1 MQEKH
6 LYEYSVI
13 RVVPRV
19 EREEFLNVGII
30 VFCKKAKFIKML
42 YTVNVAKMELFSGD
56 LDLEQLELNLES
68 FQKIAH
74 GTMQGGPIAQFDIP
88 SRFRWLTA
96 LRSSAIQTS
105 RPHPGLCDDLEKTI
119 QRLFEDMVL

>member
-42 YTVNVAKMELFSGD
+42 YTIDLAKMELFSGD
-56 LDLEQLELNLES
+56 LDLEQLQLNLES

-74 GTMQGGPIAQFDIP
+74 GTKQGGPIAQFDIP

-105 RPHPGLCDDLEKTI
+105 RPHPGLCDDLERTV
-119 QRLFEDMVL
+119 QRLFKDMVL